1 MKYFCNIF
9 FFGFKKRFFCLSGK
23 SFLTLERL
31 ESKEHSRDIQVREK
45 GWKTILTRFLQIRK
59 IKGVQWRVENGGE
72 CVNSAN
78 VVWKLLL
85 GHFTGWLRPGKPDID
100 TFSPPSSNSCIFY
113 GFYLL
118 RFLKWINIQ
127 NPQFD
132 LKILWNISKHW
143 KNSFN

>member
-1 MKYFCNIF
+1 M
-9 FFGFKKRFFCLSGK
+9 
-23 SFLTLERL
+23 
-31 ESKEHSRDIQVREK
+31 REK

-100 TFSPPSSNSCIFY
+100 TFFHPPLQTHAFFMAFIYLGCLTLEKNFPKSIKTSKFDWKHKIMFFGMKIQIIQQILIFKY
-113 GFYLL
+113 SRKLFI
-118 RFLKWINIQ
+118 FCSNIQ
-127 NPQFD
+127 IQNFE
-132 LKILWNISKHW
+132 
-143 KNSFN
+143 FF